1 MASSHNQ
8 VELIGNLTADP
19 QVKETPTG
27 QMVATF
33 SVATSRKWKDA
44 NGEVVEDTEFHNV
57 VAWRKLAEI
66 IEQYVV
72 KGMKVFVKWYLKTR
86 TWEKEVSGEIVKMYR
101 TEIIADELIMLSSK
115 DLASKKSKEEGE
127 SIDEAPRTQEAPR
140 KRAKVEEEIALEDI
154 PF

>member
-19 QVKETPTG
+19 QVKTTPTG
-27 QMVATF
+27 QKVATF

-44 NGEVVEDTEFHNV
+44 DGEVVEDTEFHNV

-66 IEQYVV
+66 IEEYVT
-72 KGMKVFVKWYLKTR
+72 KGMKVFVKGYLKTR

-115 DLASKKSKEEGE
+115 KKRDDEDETPPKKEETP
-127 SIDEAPRTQEAPR
+127 AR
-140 KRAKVEEEIALEDI
+140 KKPKQEEEISLEDI

>member
-19 QVKETPTG
+19 QCKETPTG
-27 QMVATF
+27 QKVVTF

-44 NGEVVEDTEFHNV
+44 DGEVVEDTEFHNV

-66 IEQYVV
+66 IEEYVT
-72 KGMKVFVKWYLKTR
+72 KGMKVFVKGYLKTR
-86 TWEKEVSGEIVKMYR
+86 TWEKEIGDTTVKMYR

-115 DLASKKSKEEGE
+115 KKRDDEDETPTSKKETP
-127 SIDEAPRTQEAPR
+127 AR
-140 KRAKVEEEIALEDI
+140 KKPSPDEEIHIEDI

>member
-19 QVKETPTG
+19 QIKETPTG
-27 QMVATF
+27 QKVATF

-66 IEQYVV
+66 IEEYVT
-72 KGMKVFVKWYLKTR
+72 KGMKVFVKGYLKTR
-86 TWEKEVSGEIVKMYR
+86 TWEKDIGDTTVKMYR
-101 TEIIADELIMLSSK
+101 TEIIADELIMLW
-115 DLASKKSKEEGE
+115 SKKKRDDDDTPSETKETPAQKKPKPQDEIC
-127 SIDEAPRTQEAPR
+127 ID
-140 KRAKVEEEIALEDI
+140 DI

>member
-27 QMVATF
+27 QKVATF

-44 NGEVVEDTEFHNV
+44 DGQVVEDTEFHNV

-66 IEQYVV
+66 IEEYVT

-86 TWEKEVSGEIVKMYR
+86 TWEKEIGDTTVKMYR

-115 DLASKKSKEEGE
+115 KKRDDEDDTPASTKETPARKKPKQ
-127 SIDEAPRTQEAPR
+127 D
-140 KRAKVEEEIALEDI
+140 EEIQIEDI